1 MQNRP
6 ILLELKYFIIS
17 SLLIPPNIPPNSF
30 YNYNLYLLITD
41 EPSMDK
47 VSVLIL
53 NNYVFKMDDS
63 STVHDFFYFKIN
75 L

>member
-1 MQNRP
+1 MSNKS
-6 ILLELKYFIIS
+6 IFLELKYCKIS
-17 SLLIPPNIPPNSF
+17 SLLIPPNSF
-30 YNYNLYLLITD
+30 YNNNLYLLITD

-53 NNYVFKMDDS
+53 TNYVYKTDDS
-63 STVHDFFYFKIN
+63 STVHEFFYFKIN